1 MGTVDDLIAGQD
13 EARGSALQH
22 VLDLAMDAAPE
33 AEQGMSYGVPALRY
47 RGRPL
52 LGFNAWDT
60 HLAIYPFSP
69 AAIDPVRDQLHGF
82 SVSKGTVRF
91 TVENPLPDQAVT
103 GIVVARQSELD
114 GA

>member
-1 MGTVDDLIAGQD
+1 MGSVDDLIAGLD
-13 EARGSALQH
+13 EPRGSALQH
-22 VLDLAMDAAPE
+22 VLDLAMGAVPE
-33 AEQGMSYGVPALRY
+33 AEQGMSYGVPALRL

-69 AAIDPVRDQLHGF
+69 AAIEPVSEALDGF

-91 TVENPLPDQAVT
+91 TVEHPLPDHAVT
-103 GIVVARQSELD
+103 TIVRARRAELD
-114 GA
+114 GS

>member
-1 MGTVDDLIAGQD
+1 VDDLIAGLD
-13 EARGSALQH
+13 TARGAALQH

-33 AEQGMSYGVPALRY
+33 AEQGMSYGVPALRHH
-47 RGRPL
+47 GRPL

-69 AAIDPVRDQLHGF
+69 AAIEPAAEALDGY

-91 TVENPLPDQAVT
+91 TVDHPLPDQAVT
-103 GIVVARQSELD
+103 TIVHARRAELD
-114 GA
+114 AT